1 MKKFFDSLQS
11 LSSIALSGDRQSGKL
26 TLAFYFALQL
36 TQKPVTLIS
45 SFNKSFFN
53 KKIKANLDLTSNL
66 QPILKQLDYF
76 NLKED
81 WKLLKNQYGYGF
93 LLKDIEKVI
102 SQSNDVVIIHR
113 IDDFFEIQDR
123 NDIEDFLYN
132 LISIGQAQGKVLI
145 FTVNMG
151 HNNARYIYEY
161 FEKNIDSEFVISKR
175 MYEAKAWDVELV
187 SSLYSTEHSKFSFE
201 FYDTK
206 NEYQLTPISHQGF
219 NERRKQMFQV
229 VLASQS
235 PELADIVRYLFGGE
249 DFDLRQIEPN
259 IIDMMN
265 VMTEEPHLIIFNPPL
280 NLSDSEFKKINKL
293 VANNSHRKVVFVS
306 PQPFIRSQDKSL
318 LLQSGYLDVHEK
330 DFHVESFVLSVE
342 RILSHSFYS
351 AEMEKVPDKT
361 YIIHDQKSFSRFIV
375 AFLCK
380 NLFFTVFKFKY
391 QSPLSEQ
398 ALKSNMGRAFDV
410 AYVNKEEQLVFVFL
424 VNTLARNALA
434 IEEKFKEIDN
444 RMQLIGFKDATKY
457 SIDYLNQDR

>member
-1 MKKFFDSLQS
+1 MNKFFKSFQA
-11 LSSIALSGDRQSGKL
+11 LSSIAVSGDRQSGKL
-26 TLAFYFALQL
+26 TLALYFALQL

-53 KKIKANLDLTSNL
+53 KKIKANLRLTSNL
-66 QPILKQLDYF
+66 QPTLEQLDYF

-81 WKLLKNQYGYGF
+81 WKALKNQYGYAF
-93 LLKDIEKVI
+93 LLKDIEKII
-102 SQSNDVVIIHR
+102 SASDEVVIIHR

-132 LISIGQAQGKVLI
+132 LINIGQAEEKILI

-175 MYEAKAWDVELV
+175 LYETQGWDVELV
-187 SSLYSTEHSKFSFE
+187 SSLFSTEHSKFSFE
-201 FYDTK
+201 FHESKD
-206 NEYQLTPISHQGF
+206 QFDLTPISFGSLS
-219 NERRKQMFQV
+219 ERRKQVFHV

-235 PELADIVRYLFGGE
+235 PELADIVKYLFDGE
-249 DFDLRQIEPN
+249 GFDLRQIDPN

-265 VMTEEPHLIIFNPPL
+265 VLTDEPHLIIFNPPL

-293 VANNSHRKVVFVS
+293 VANNHRKVVFVS
-306 PQPFIRSQDKSL
+306 PQTLIRSQDKAS
-318 LLQSGYLDVHEK
+318 LLQSGFLDVHKK
-330 DFHVESFVLSVE
+330 DFHVEEFVLSVE
-342 RILSHSFYS
+342 RILGHSFYS
-351 AEMEKVPDKT
+351 SEMEKVPNKT

-391 QSPLSEQ
+391 QLPLSEKN
-398 ALKSNMGRAFDV
+398 LKKHMGRSFDV
-410 AYVNKEEQLVFVFL
+410 AFIDKDEQIVFVFL

-434 IEEKFKEIDN
+434 IQDKFKEIDK
-444 RMQLIGFKDATKY
+444 RMLMIGFKDATKY
-457 SIDYLNQDR
+457 SIDYKNQYT